1 MVQLL
6 CNYSCEMMVKIGN
19 FFFKYRNIM
28 FPLFYLALFIPSPRM
43 FDDPLIPLGI
53 GFAIALS
60 GQLTRVMTI
69 GLKYIVRGGR
79 DKKVYAEDLITEGI
93 FSHCRNP
100 LYVGNVLMLIG
111 TGFMSNSWFFNLV
124 MSPLF
129 YFIYEA
135 IIRAEE
141 NYLRGRFGSAYEAYC
156 SDVHRWFLKFKG
168 LGSTLSSMEFNWYRV
183 MVKEYNTA
191 YIWLTGVVLVIANV
205 LREMDYEAY
214 FNIRWYLAGILVLLL
229 FLYLTARAIKKSKRF
244 EPKK

>member
-1 MVQLL
+1 
-6 CNYSCEMMVKIGN
+6 MMVKIGT
-19 FFFKYRNIM
+19 FFFKCRNVM

-43 FDDPLIPLGI
+43 FENIWIPLIV

-135 IIRAEE
+135 IIRNEE
-141 NYLRGRFGSAYEAYC
+141 NYLRGRFGKAYEDYC
-156 SDVHRWFLKFKG
+156 SDVHRWFLKLKG
-168 LGSTLSSMEFNWYRV
+168 LRTTLNSMEFNWYRV

-205 LREMDYEAY
+205 LRLGDNDLYIS
-214 FNIRWYLAGILVLLL
+214 IRWYLAGTLVVLLL
-229 FLYLTARAIKKSKRF
+229 LYLTARAIKKSKRF